1 MTISGNRLPGDAE
14 LIRTAS
20 IGSREG
26 WYLLMYLRRSDPE
39 DRARSFLLC
48 AGRFDT
54 ETGWRRFLK
63 GLPEREPA
71 EKFVLRNF
79 GIPYDLSVFYSTR
92 AWTNL
97 DAERWLERKLRNRQD
112 PRNFLREE
120 RDRKRPFP
128 VGLGH
133 MRANPGK
140 WVVAKIPGKAR
151 GPGIS
156 GPGISGDGP
165 V

>member
-1 MTISGNRLPGDAE
+1 MTVSRNRLPGDAE

-26 WYLLMYLRRSDPE
+26 WYLLMYLRRSDPR
-39 DRARSFLLC
+39 DKAGNFLLF

-54 ETGWRRFLK
+54 ESGWGRFRK

-71 EKFVLRNF
+71 EKFVLRDF

-97 DAERWLERKLRNRQD
+97 DARKWLDRKLGNRQN
-112 PRNFLREE
+112 PRKFLREE
-120 RDRKRPFP
+120 QDRNRPFP
-128 VGLGH
+128 VELGR

-140 WVVAKIPGKAR
+140 WVVAKIPGRDK
-151 GPGIS
+151 GQ
-156 GPGISGDGP
+156 
-165 V
+165 